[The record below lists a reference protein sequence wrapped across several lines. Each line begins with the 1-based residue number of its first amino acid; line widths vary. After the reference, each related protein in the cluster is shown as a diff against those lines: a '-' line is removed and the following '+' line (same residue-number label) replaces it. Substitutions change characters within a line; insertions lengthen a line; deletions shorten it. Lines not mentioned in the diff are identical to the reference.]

1 MTKKKEAPAPKQKPE
16 PTQLVNERQETMFDN
31 ELTVAADDFCKAVME
46 SGLWKDK
53 KIKAEKDLIEAM
65 KRLKIKT
72 LTMGNVKKIE
82 YKYVDAKECIQL
94 KDFKPKSRRF
104 NKKRNF

>member
-1 MTKKKEAPAPKQKPE
+1 MSKVKDAPKKEKLV
-16 PTQLVNERQETMFDN
+16 PTELVNERQETMFDN
-31 ELTVAADDFCKAVME
+31 DLTVAADDFCKAVME
-46 SGLWKDK
+46 NGLWREK
-53 KIKAEKDLIEAM
+53 KIKSEKALIEAM

-104 NKKRNF
+104 SKKRAF